1 MRRLWKQDK
10 ALVIRKIIAL
20 ILVLCG
26 MIFVVI
32 NRGAYYSK
40 HKSGVPMD
48 PEDVANPIVIPF
60 DGDKTFEQEF
70 TGWDGTLLYT
80 MIRFS
85 NQGNQDAVGVITVNI
100 LDEDRKL
107 LTSAERD
114 VSTIM
119 TTKKCKFKFPK
130 ETQVVLSDDK
140 MYIMQV
146 IATGVH
152 NPQGF
157 GIFTYLD
164 KGELFGTLTDDGN
177 PVEGRLGA
185 TYSYSYYN
193 LVAIRD
199 MYIVFILAIIF
210 ILFPFDKLDERI
222 RTRWSDKKW
231 AENIDTNKIMT
242 RILFFVS
249 PLLCVLLADRFN
261 GYYLSQMVKR
271 LWGWG
276 FVLNLFIY
284 VVIWFVLYTI
294 INRAQYASM
303 VLLLLVFAGTIAN
316 YYVWQ
321 FRGCPILA
329 TDIQSAK
336 TAMNVAANFSYNLDL
351 TGVWGVVYI
360 ISFTS
365 MLLSL
370 KGYKGAGIKRRIVM
384 VLLSV
389 AALFLFDLVFFGS
402 DFVKNRG
409 IKAEV
414 WHPQVRY
421 ASNGTALS
429 FVLSWSYIIV
439 EEPRG
444 YSAQKAYAV
453 MEGYESDV
461 VSGNEA
467 SSEHMPNV
475 IAIMNESLGDL
486 SYDGKIKLTED
497 YLPFIHSLEEDTIKG
512 KLYVS
517 IEGANTANSE
527 FEFLTGNTMAFLPYR
542 CIPYNLYIN
551 DVTASMTQNMKASG
565 YVGNNAYHPYLFSG
579 WNRTNV
585 YPLMG
590 FENFYADRYYYEH
603 GNDKLVRNYISD
615 ESDFQQIIDDFE
627 AVKKTKGNAP
637 FYLFNVTMQNHGGY
651 DGKRGYVDTK
661 IRITSDNLDSDE
673 AEQFINLAKM
683 SDDAFERLVNYFKN
697 VDEPTII
704 VMFGDHQP
712 PVENTFYSD
721 LIGKDV
727 SNLPVEKQ
735 ANWYATPYVIWAN
748 YDIEEKEVDMSANYL
763 SSYVMQL
770 AGMKLTGYNK
780 YLLDLQK
787 EIPVI
792 SAVCYQGT
800 DGVFHEIDDKSE
812 YTDKIEEY
820 KLIQYNNMFDVENRN
835 NDFFFLKN
843 K

>member
-1 MRRLWKQDK
+1 MQKLWKQDK
-10 ALVIRKIIAL
+10 ALVIRKIVAL
-20 ILVLCG
+20 LLVLFG
-26 MIFVVI
+26 MIFVVV
-32 NRGAYYSK
+32 NKNVYYSRY
-40 HKSGVPMD
+40 KSKVSIPA
-48 PEDVANPIVIPF
+48 EAVANPIVVTF
-60 DGDKTFEQEF
+60 EGDKTIEQEF
-70 TGWDGTLLYT
+70 RGWDGTLEYT

-85 NQGNQDAVGVITVNI
+85 NQGNQEAVGTITVNI
-100 LDEDRKL
+100 LDSDRNI
-107 LTSAERD
+107 LTSTSRD
-114 VSTIM
+114 ASTIM
-119 TTKKCKFKFPK
+119 TTKPCKFSFPEDGK
-130 ETQVVLSDDK
+130 ITLSDDNV
-140 MYIMQV
+140 YIMQI
-146 IATGVH
+146 IASDVH

-157 GIFTYLD
+157 GIFTYTE
-164 KGELFGTLTDDGN
+164 KGELYGTLLDDGN
-177 PVEGRLGA
+177 PIEGRLGA
-185 TYSYSYYN
+185 TYFYSYYN
-193 LVAIRD
+193 MKAVRD
-199 MYIVFILAIIF
+199 MYIFFIIAIIF
-210 ILFPFDKLDERI
+210 IFIPFDKIDELIKR
-222 RTRWSDKKW
+222 RWNGRKW
-231 AENIDTNKIMT
+231 VDNIDTNKLMT
-242 RILFFVS
+242 RIFFFAS
-249 PLLCVLLADRFN
+249 PVLCVMMADRFN
-261 GYYLSQMVKR
+261 GYYLSRMIKR
-271 LWGWG
+271 MFSFG
-276 FVLNLFIY
+276 FLLNLFIY
-284 VVIWFVLYTI
+284 AVIWLILYAV

-303 VLLLLVFAGTIAN
+303 VLLLIVFGITITN

-336 TAMNVAANFSYNLDL
+336 TAMNVAANFSYKLDL

-360 ISFTS
+360 ITFTA

-370 KGYKGAGIKRRIVM
+370 KGYKGTGIKGRIVT
-384 VLLSV
+384 LCLSI
-389 AALFLFDLVFFGS
+389 AAICLFNTVFFKS
-402 DFVKNRG
+402 DFVRNRG

-421 ASNGTALS
+421 AKNGTALS
-429 FVLSWSYIIV
+429 FVLSWSYTRV
-439 EEPRG
+439 EEPKG
-444 YSAQKAYAV
+444 YSAGKAYAA
-453 MEGYESDV
+453 MEGYESDEAL
-461 VSGNEA
+461 GDEA
-467 SSEHMPNV
+467 SNEHMPNV
-475 IAIMNESLGDL
+475 IAIMNESLGDF
-486 SYDGKIKLTED
+486 SYDGDIELTED
-497 YLPFIHSLEEDTIKG
+497 YLPFIHSLTEDTIKG

-551 DVTASMTQNMKASG
+551 DETAAMSQNMKAAG
-565 YVGNNAYHPYLFSG
+565 YVGNNAYHPYLDSG
-579 WNRTNV
+579 WNRMNV

-590 FENFYADRYYYEH
+590 FENFYPDTYYYEH

-615 ESDFQQIIDDFE
+615 ESDFDQIIEDYEVAD
-627 AVKKTKGNAP
+627 KTNGDAP

-651 DGKRGYVDTK
+651 DGKRGRVDTK
-661 IRITSDNLDSDE
+661 INIISDNLESDE

-683 SDDAFERLVNYFKN
+683 SDDAFEKLVNYFKN

-735 ANWYATPYVIWAN
+735 ANWYATPYLIWAN

-763 SSYVMQL
+763 SSYVMQV

-792 SAVCYQGT
+792 SAVCYQGA
-800 DGVFHEIDDKSE
+800 DGVFHEIDEKSE

-820 KLIQYNNMFDVENRN
+820 KIIQYNNLFDIENRN
-835 NDFFFLKN
+835 NEFFFLK
-843 K
+843 

>member
-20 ILVLCG
+20 FLVLCG
-26 MIFVVI
+26 MIFVVE
-32 NRGAYYSK
+32 NMHVYYSK
-40 HKSGVPMD
+40 HKNGVPME
-48 PEDVANPIVIPF
+48 PEAVANPTVISF
-60 DGDKTFEQEF
+60 DGNKTFEQEF
-70 TGWDGTLLYT
+70 TGWNGRLEHV

-85 NQGNQDAVGVITVNI
+85 NQGNQDATGIVTINI
-100 LDEDRKL
+100 LDDNGNL
-107 LTSAERD
+107 LASTFREAA
-114 VSTIM
+114 TIM
-119 TTKKCKFKFPK
+119 TTKPCKFKFP
-130 ETQVVLSDDK
+130 EDQAVEMSDK
-140 MYIMQV
+140 NTYIMQV
-146 IATGVH
+146 VTDDVH

-157 GIFTYLD
+157 GIFTYME
-164 KGELFGTLTDDGN
+164 KGEIFGELTDDGKAA
-177 PVEGRLGA
+177 EGRIGA
-185 TYSYSYYN
+185 SFYYSFYN
-193 LVAIRD
+193 YKAIRD
-199 MYIVFILAIIF
+199 MYIFFIFAIVF
-210 ILFPFDKLDERI
+210 ILFPFDKLDERLKNKYK
-222 RTRWSDKKW
+222 DKKW

-242 RILFFVS
+242 RILFFAS
-249 PLLCVLLADRFN
+249 PILCVMLADRFN
-261 GYYLSQMVKR
+261 GYYMSQIIRRM
-271 LWGWG
+271 WGWR
-276 FVLNLFIY
+276 FLLNLFIY
-284 VVIWFVLYTI
+284 MVIWFVLYTI

-303 VLLLLVFAGTIAN
+303 VLLLLVFAATIAN

-336 TAMNVAANFSYNLDL
+336 TAMNVAANFSYSLDL

-360 ISFTS
+360 ITFTS

-370 KGYKGAGIKRRIVM
+370 KGYKGAGIKRRAVM
-384 VLLSV
+384 LLLSA
-389 AALFLFDLVFFGS
+389 AALFLFDFIFFSS
-402 DFVKNRG
+402 DFVKDRG

-421 ASNGTALS
+421 AKNGTALS
-429 FVLSWSYIIV
+429 FVLSWSYTRV
-439 EEPRG
+439 EVPKG
-444 YSAQKAYAV
+444 YSAKKAYAA
-453 MEGYESDV
+453 MEGYESD
-461 VSGNEA
+461 EA
-467 SSEHMPNV
+467 SGDEASKEHMPNV
-475 IAIMNESLGDL
+475 IAIMNESLGDF
-486 SYDGKIKLTED
+486 SYDGNIELTED
-497 YLPFIHSLEEDTIKG
+497 YLPFIHSLAEDTIKG

-551 DVTASMTQNMKASG
+551 DETAAMTQNMKASG
-565 YVGNNAYHPYLFSG
+565 YAGNNAYHPYLFSG

-615 ESDFQQIIDDFE
+615 ESDFQQIIDDYE
-627 AVKKTKGNAP
+627 TAAKTKGDAP

-661 IRITSDNLDSDE
+661 IRITSDNLESDE
-673 AEQFINLAKM
+673 AEQFINLAKL
-683 SDDAFERLVNYFKN
+683 SDEAFEKLVNYFKN
-697 VDEPTII
+697 VDEPTLI

-727 SNLPVEKQ
+727 ANLPVEKQ

-748 YDIEEKEVDMSANYL
+748 YDIEEQELDMSANYL

-787 EIPVI
+787 ELPVI

-800 DGVFHEIDDKSE
+800 DGVFHEIDEKSE

-820 KLIQYNNMFDVENRN
+820 KLIQYNNLFDIENRN
-835 NDFFFLKN
+835 NEFFFLK
-843 K
+843 